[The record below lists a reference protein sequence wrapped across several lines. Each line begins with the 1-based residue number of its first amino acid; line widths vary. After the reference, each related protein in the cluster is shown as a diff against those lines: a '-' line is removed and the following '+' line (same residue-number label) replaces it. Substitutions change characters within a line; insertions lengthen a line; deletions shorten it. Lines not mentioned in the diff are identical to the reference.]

1 MTLDRRALLR
11 TGLTLT
17 AATAATLA
25 LGSPAQAD
33 PPVRAIPTDPRLT
46 HRLRLPNQTRTALA
60 VGRPAAEAERPR
72 LQKALGSTDLQ
83 PTGLYLPPGT
93 AVEVRLA
100 SGPAPTLVVGA
111 PATHPDAAYSTPR
124 TYALTS
130 GTTTVTDPGG
140 GMLYLKLAG
149 AGELAVVHFGLSTVL
164 APYFLLGQTAESDF
178 QSQLDTRTESPLVE
192 LVSPYAVVT
201 VTRESLLRFR
211 SEDHA
216 RLMETFEAIIA
227 SHATTSGMTATG
239 ALHGRGPVPFHLVE
253 SPRMPTGAGAY
264 ATHGFTAYPAGYM
277 DRLIS
282 VEGLHDRGWG
292 VWHELGH
299 QHQQFPYKPGATTEV
314 TCNVYALAIQ
324 RRFGLPSNLTVQ
336 DTAGL
341 DLYDQAFAKFG
352 TPGLDFLAAFG
363 IMQKLVQYQQL
374 TLAYGEDFWGRV
386 HRLVREEKPDGGA
399 YDDNALRFHHLMTY
413 TSRAAGHD
421 LRDFYRTWGM
431 TVDPRTDTALDAL
444 ALPAPTVAP
453 ATLREPRRTS

>member
-1 MTLDRRALLR
+1 MTLDRRRLLR

-17 AATAATLA
+17 AATAAALA
-25 LGSPAQAD
+25 VGTPASAA
-33 PPVRAIPTDPRLT
+33 PTGRVPTDPRLI
-46 HRLRLPNQTRTALA
+46 HRLRLPNATRTATA
-60 VGRPAAEAERPR
+60 VGRPTADAERLR

-93 AVEVRLA
+93 AVEVRVA

-124 TYALTS
+124 AYALAA

-140 GMLYLKLAG
+140 GMLYLRLTG
-149 AGELAVVHFGLSTVL
+149 DGELAVVHFGPSTVL
-164 APYFLLGQTAESDF
+164 APYFLLGLTSEAAF
-178 QSQLDTRTESPLVE
+178 QAQLDERAGSPLVE
-192 LVSPYAVVT
+192 LVSPYAMVT

-211 SEDHA
+211 SEDHGT
-216 RLMETFEAIIA
+216 LMDTFEAIIR
-227 SHATTSGMTATG
+227 SHADTSGMDATG
-239 ALHGRGPVPFHLVE
+239 PLHGRGPVPFHLVE
-253 SPRMPTGAGAY
+253 SPRMPPGAGAY

-314 TCNVYALAIQ
+314 TCNIYALSVQ

-336 DTAGL
+336 DTAGK
-341 DLYDQAFAKFG
+341 DVYDQVFARLG
-352 TPGLDFLAAFG
+352 TPDLNFLTAFNL
-363 IMQKLVQYQQL
+363 MQKLAQYQQL
-374 TLAYGEDFWGRV
+374 TLAYGEDFWPRV
-386 HRLVREEKPDGGA
+386 HRLVRAEKPDGGA
-399 YDDNALRFHHLMTY
+399 YDDNALRFHHLMTCA
-413 TSRAAGHD
+413 SRVSGHD
-421 LRDFYRTWGM
+421 LRGFYRTWGM
-431 TVDPRTDTALDAL
+431 AVDPRTDAALDPL
-444 ALPAPTVAP
+444 ALPVPPVDP